1 MPRREA
7 VLLAA
12 LALLT
17 PGCFLTRAV
26 GLGPDLS
33 PDEIADEDPP
43 EVKYGKAE
51 RLFARSEWSDAA
63 YAFHRVWVDH
73 PKSDLASDAQFYEAD
88 ARYGQGKYNGA
99 FELYKRYLK
108 DWPLSPHAPV
118 IQRRI
123 YDMGTYTIEA
133 GKHGFLG
140 IFNYSDE
147 GVDQL
152 DFLVSAFPHGDLAD
166 DALVY
171 MADYE
176 WRDRQTHEAI
186 DHLHNL
192 IDDYPLSEW
201 ALEGRLRLARA
212 YRDLN
217 RGAKYD
223 ADSLQRSAAEYRAY
237 LDLVAADAE
246 RAREYAEKLATAR
259 TELAEVEEQLARKK
273 VDAAD
278 FYLRMGNV
286 NAARAELRNAIRDF
300 PRTQA
305 AAEAREQ
312 LGSDESRRRSREVDG
327 SPQPGADAPSG
338 GTK

>member
-7 VLLAA
+7 AFLVLLAVA
-12 LALLT
+12 A

-26 GLGPDLS
+26 GLGPDPS
-33 PDEIADEDPP
+33 PDEIADDDPP
-43 EVKYGKAE
+43 EVKYEKAQ
-51 RLFARSEWSDAA
+51 RLFAASEWSDAA

-88 ARYGQGKYNGA
+88 ARYGQGKFNGA
-99 FELYKRYLK
+99 FEAYKKYLS

-118 IQRRI
+118 IQKRI

-152 DFLVSAFPHGDLAD
+152 DYLVSTFPHGDLAD
-166 DALVY
+166 DALIY

-176 WRDRQTHEAI
+176 WRDRQTNAAI
-186 DHLHNL
+186 DHLHDL
-192 IDDYPLSEW
+192 IDNYPLSEW

-237 LDLVAADAE
+237 IELVTADAD
-246 RAREYAEKLATAR
+246 RAREYTEKLGTAR
-259 TELAEVEEQLARKK
+259 GELSDVEEQLARKK

-278 FYLRMGNV
+278 FYLRMGNAG
-286 NAARAELRNAIRDF
+286 AARAELRNAIRDF
-300 PRTQA
+300 PRSEA
-305 AAEAREQ
+305 AGEAREL
-312 LGSDESRRRSREVDG
+312 LGVA
-327 SPQPGADAPSG
+327 PAPKDAPEPPAAAPAGG